1 MRSRYLILLLLSS
14 VLAATADVVA
24 SSAEECGGEGQ
35 GECANPDV
43 LVEDPTCPSRD
54 LIIRCAG
61 KHLDTNGNGKLDR
74 SELETAIGSL
84 PWYARG
90 ILQILGSVDKM
101 VRCKAPSRVSV
112 ETAPTARF
120 MSPVAI

>member
-1 MRSRYLILLLLSS
+1 MNIPVFFHTSSIDPTMRPRCLSLLLLFLVSAV
-14 VLAATADVVA
+14 VLTVGT
-24 SSAEECGGEGQ
+24 EECGGEGE

-43 LVEDPTCPSRD
+43 LVEDPNCPSRD

-74 SELETAIGSL
+74 PELEMAIASL

-90 ILQILGSVDKM
+90 ILKILGSVDKM
-101 VRCKAPSRVSV
+101 VCSTMRLR
-112 ETAPTARF
+112 
-120 MSPVAI
+120 

>member
-1 MRSRYLILLLLSS
+1 MKNYLFLLFIALATILS
-14 VLAATADVVA
+14 V
-24 SSAEECGGEGQ
+24 SAESCSSEE

-43 LVEDPTCPSRD
+43 VAEAEEIVAEVVEEDPNCPSRE

-61 KHLDTNGNGKLDR
+61 KHLDVNQNGKLDR
-74 SELETAIGSL
+74 NELEDAINSL

-101 VRCKAPSRVSV
+101 VSLEKNTNHV
-112 ETAPTARF
+112 
-120 MSPVAI
+120 VAFAFFFE